1 MDILNDE
8 NSSIFKETIEK
19 QKKYIDKRRKVIIN
33 RILETNI
40 KFQGNTKEEIALFLN
55 LGIAQNLVQAF
66 FKFKEKK
73 CLICKK
79 DKSDVRQLERAHC
92 NLYSRYD
99 LLIKALDNIYVDI
112 DTPINSVDILK
123 EFIKCH
129 SCCPIYYLCK
139 SCHIEYDKIEVAK
152 V

>member
-55 LGIAQNLVQAF
+55 LGIAQNLVQTF
-66 FKFKEKK
+66 FKFKEKN
-73 CLICKK
+73 
-79 DKSDVRQLERAHC
+79 V
-92 NLYSRYD
+92 
-99 LLIKALDNIYVDI
+99 
-112 DTPINSVDILK
+112 
-123 EFIKCH
+123 
-129 SCCPIYYLCK
+129 
-139 SCHIEYDKIEVAK
+139 
-152 V
+152 

>member
-1 MDILNDE
+1 MDTLNDE
-8 NSSIFKETIEK
+8 NSNIFKETIEK
-19 QKKYIDKRRKVIIN
+19 QKIYIKERRKVIIN

-40 KFQGNTKEEIALFLN
+40 KFQGNTKEDIAAFLN
-55 LGIAQNLVQAF
+55 LGIAQNLVQTF

-79 DKSDVRQLERAHC
+79 DKSQVRQLERAHC
-92 NLYSRYD
+92 NLFSRYD
-99 LLIKALDNIYVDI
+99 LLLKALDNIYVDS
-112 DTPINSVDILK
+112 DTPINSVDILN

-129 SCCPIYYLCK
+129 EYCPIYYLCK
-139 SCHIEYDKIEVAK
+139 TCHINYDKLVISK